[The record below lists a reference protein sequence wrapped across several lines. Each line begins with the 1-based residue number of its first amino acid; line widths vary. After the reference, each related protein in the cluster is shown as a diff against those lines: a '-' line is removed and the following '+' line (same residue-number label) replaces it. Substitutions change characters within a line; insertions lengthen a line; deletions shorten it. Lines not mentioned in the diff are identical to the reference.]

1 MDESGWEEGVLKI
14 RWNVSWLFGV
24 LLGIG
29 AVLTLVLP
37 GDVPWREAEAELFR
51 AALEEEGGSVPVQTL
66 RLWLRI
72 SSNPAMAAGAGAA
85 VCLLISIGALWRL
98 GRLFHRDFLCVAAF
112 FIAAPH
118 VWFAFRLPGN
128 GFWQVPVS
136 FAGAVLAAELLLRIR
151 GRRGVLLGVL
161 FAGVLAALPFLTGEG
176 QALRDISPAELAAP
190 FTMLGGFG
198 FLERYMPD
206 FFDFRSWAGVCWQF
220 FFGALLLAELFW
232 LLLGGVALCRRMRR
246 REELFLF
253 DRMALLSWG
262 VLFGYLAGVLLTGRL
277 PAVPGAALVAVL
289 LLWWRGFDFF
299 CGEYPRFGKRLLA
312 LLIAGE
318 LVFTGQFLYTVNLC
332 RGGNSPSFGTTLN
345 CFRQVSRQLAA
356 ARRGNP
362 SLPVDLR
369 IEALRR
375 NPLPL
380 QVMIRLVLRE
390 PLPEL
395 PGCRSALLL
404 PARFGSGIDLIL
416 YRDPGTQSPAD
427 SRNRQY

>member
-1 MDESGWEEGVLKI
+1 
-14 RWNVSWLFGV
+14 
-24 LLGIG
+24 
-29 AVLTLVLP
+29 
-37 GDVPWREAEAELFR
+37 
-51 AALEEEGGSVPVQTL
+51 
-66 RLWLRI
+66 
-72 SSNPAMAAGAGAA
+72 
-85 VCLLISIGALWRL
+85 
-98 GRLFHRDFLCVAAF
+98 
-112 FIAAPH
+112 
-118 VWFAFRLPGN
+118 
-128 GFWQVPVS
+128 
-136 FAGAVLAAELLLRIR
+136 
-151 GRRGVLLGVL
+151 
-161 FAGVLAALPFLTGEG
+161 
-176 QALRDISPAELAAP
+176 
-190 FTMLGGFG
+190 
-198 FLERYMPD
+198 
-206 FFDFRSWAGVCWQF
+206 
-220 FFGALLLAELFW
+220 
-232 LLLGGVALCRRMRR
+232 MRR

-253 DRMALLSWG
+253 DRMALLNWG

-277 PAVPGAALVAVL
+277 PAVSGAALVAVL

-299 CGEYPRFGKRLLA
+299 CGEYPRFGKRFLA

-416 YRDPGTQSPAD
+416 YRDPESATSKDG
-427 SRNRQY
+427 RIH